1 MASGAPER
9 FAQAWG
15 LESFVKRNQGP
26 HRGGSLNGGPQ
37 EWMVYNGKSMK
48 IPKMDDTV
56 TGGTP
61 MTQETSKYSR

>member
-1 MASGAPER
+1 VGSGAPER

-48 IPKMDDTV
+48 IPKN
-56 TGGTP
+56 G
-61 MTQETSKYSR
+61 